1 MYKQKGGHWA
11 DSQMAVMCAGRGTLA
26 SSTQLSL
33 EFAGTST
40 QQVQLELFPEY
51 RQILRLNFDS
61 GVYEVSQLL
70 KSQLSLDLVTG
81 RRYLRERRHGAI
93 DALLALLTRYLRRSF
108 CFLVFAGGPR
118 CKRRRFRLEKKVE

>member
-1 MYKQKGGHWA
+1 MHLLRSYLW
-11 DSQMAVMCAGRGTLA
+11 
-26 SSTQLSL
+26 SSLVL
-33 EFAGTST
+33 PLNRF
-40 QQVQLELFPEY
+40 
-51 RQILRLNFDS
+51 NFDS

-108 CFLVFAGGPR
+108 CFFVFAGGPR
-118 CKRRRFRLEKKVE
+118 CKRRRFRLEKVE

>member
-1 MYKQKGGHWA
+1 MHLLRSYLWSSLVLPLNRFNWNR
-11 DSQMAVMCAGRGTLA
+11 DSFPNIGR
-26 SSTQLSL
+26 
-33 EFAGTST
+33 
-40 QQVQLELFPEY
+40 
-51 RQILRLNFDS
+51 RLNFDS

-118 CKRRRFRLEKKVE
+118 